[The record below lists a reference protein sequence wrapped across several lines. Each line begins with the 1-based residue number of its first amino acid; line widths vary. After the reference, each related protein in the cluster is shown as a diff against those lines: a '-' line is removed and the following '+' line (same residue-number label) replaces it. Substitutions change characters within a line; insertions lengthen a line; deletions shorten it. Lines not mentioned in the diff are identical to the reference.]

1 MLDNPNNNICEVLH
15 TLITK
20 GSVSIMD
27 FPYMSGFRTRIS
39 ELNKMGLDLSK
50 KAIISKNKFNNSYIY
65 INHILINKDLA
76 IKLYEELNNKNQKQV
91 A

>member
-1 MLDNPNNNICEVLH
+1 MLDNPNNNTCEVLY

-39 ELNKMGLDLSK
+39 ELNKMGLDLNK

>member
-1 MLDNPNNNICEVLH
+1 MIDKPKNNTCEVLY

-39 ELNKMGLDLSK
+39 ELNKKIVLK
-50 KAIISKNKFNNSYIY
+50 KQRLASKNKFGNSYSY
-65 INHILINKDLA
+65 INHTIDNKKEAIN
-76 IKLYEELNNKNQKQV
+76 LYKKLNNE
-91 A
+91 